1 MDKNSPRS
9 REWLANAP
17 YFAVAIFAVAM
28 LIMVWQLQN
37 RERLLEK
44 DSLGRDVQW
53 AEQTMRQRLA
63 ADTDF
68 LSQLARDVNAGTL
81 DAKTFQIRAD
91 QYLANNAQLS
101 NIVWVG
107 DTQRVQWAAPFDTL
121 DWLAGELISQR
132 QAQGFEAARESGK
145 TAYSR
150 LSVSDRSGRIIEFYV
165 PVFRGDESVGAI
177 IGVYPVERMLRQ
189 LVPDWFSDKYRLT
202 VIDPEGLP
210 LAQNADVRPG
220 SDTLVESITFGQP
233 GTGLRLRVVAYQGA
247 GLNMAMLPALVIVVL
262 SLGIIGSLWV
272 QRSITR
278 RRVQAEKERDRLF
291 NLSLDLLAILT
302 AEGTF
307 RRVNPAFERV
317 LGLSPEALRGTPLLD
332 LVHVDD
338 VVATANYLRELTEG
352 KEASFENRCRRTDG
366 TYRWLMWSVNP
377 VPEEK
382 LFYAV
387 AHDVTERRAAE
398 ESLRA
403 EYAFRRAMEE
413 SVITGLRAIDMEG
426 RIIFCNPALCRMLGW
441 SREELLGTKAPFPY
455 WPPEIRKLCED
466 NLVMTL
472 SGNAPANGFEM
483 RVMRKNGERFDA
495 RFYVSPLIDSEGRQ
509 TGWMAS
515 INDITESRRARAAL
529 EASHER
535 FVTVL
540 GGLAAAVFVAD
551 AQTDE
556 VLFANRAAKTIFDP
570 DVVGRRA
577 SDLPLGIEARI
588 ASRVDA
594 RLLTADD
601 LPQELFDGEVQNAAS
616 GRWYHLRER
625 AVRWVD
631 GRVVRMA
638 IATDITDRR
647 EVEEMNLQQQERLQ
661 ETSRLITMGEMAS
674 SLAHE
679 LNQPLSAIANYNSG
693 CVSRLQSGK
702 FRVEDLLGAMQKASF
717 QAERAGKIIRRV
729 REFVKKSEPNRAPA
743 FLADVVDDAVGFA
756 EIDARKASARI
767 RVDLAPDLP
776 LVFIDR
782 IMIEQVLLNLIKN
795 GIEAMQGTPL
805 TMRELVVSAHRSE
818 ARMVEVAVADRGH
831 GLPADKLEQ
840 LFAPFYTTKTEGMG
854 MGLNICRSIVE
865 FHDGRLWAEA
875 NSGGGSIFRFTVP
888 VETDG

>member
-1 MDKNSPRS
+1 MNSALPRS
-9 REWLANAP
+9 RDWLTNAP

-28 LIMVWQLQN
+28 LLMVWQLQN
-37 RERLLEK
+37 REHALEK
-44 DSLGRDVQW
+44 DGLGRDVQW

-63 ADTDF
+63 ADADF
-68 LSQLARDVNAGTL
+68 LTQLARDVNAGTL
-81 DAKTFQIRAD
+81 DANNFQIRAN
-91 QYLANNAQLS
+91 QYLANNPQLA
-101 NIVWVG
+101 NVVWVG
-107 DTQRVQWAAPFDTL
+107 NTQRVQWATPFDTL

-145 TAYSR
+145 SSYSR

-165 PVFRGDESVGAI
+165 PVFRGDEPVGAI
-177 IGVYPVERMLRQ
+177 VGVYPVERMLRQ

-202 VIDPEGLP
+202 VVDPEGLP
-210 LAQNADVRPG
+210 LAQNADVRPA
-220 SDTLVESITFGQP
+220 SDILVESITFGQP
-233 GTGLRLRVVAYQGA
+233 GTGLRLRVAAYQAA
-247 GLNMAMLPALVIVVL
+247 GSSMRMLPAVVIVVL
-262 SLGIIGSLWV
+262 SLVIIGSLWV
-272 QRSITR
+272 QRSISR

-291 NLSLDLLAILT
+291 NLSLDMLAIFT

-307 RRVNPAFERV
+307 RRANPAFERV
-317 LGLSPEALRGTPLLD
+317 LGMSPEQLLGTPLLD
-332 LVHVDD
+332 LVNVDD
-338 VVATANYLRELTEG
+338 VVATADFLRELTQG
-352 KEASFENRCRRTDG
+352 RQATFENRCRRADG
-366 TYRWLMWSVNP
+366 SYRWLMWSINP

-387 AHDVTERRAAE
+387 AHDITERRAAE

-426 RIIFCNPALCRMLGW
+426 RIIFANPALCRMLGW
-441 SREELLGTKAPFPY
+441 SREELLGVKPPFPY
-455 WPPEIRKLCED
+455 WPPESRKLCED

-472 SGNAPANGFEM
+472 SGNSPARGFEM

-495 RFYVSPLIDSEGRQ
+495 RFYVSPLIDSEGKQ

-515 INDITESRRARAAL
+515 INDITEARRARAAL

-540 GGLAAAVFVAD
+540 DGLASAVFVAD

-556 VLFANRAAKTIFDP
+556 VLFANRAAKTIFGS

-577 SDLPLGIEARI
+577 FDLPLC
-588 ASRVDA
+588 VDA
-594 RLLTADD
+594 ELRIDPRLLTPED
-601 LPQELFDGEVQNAAS
+601 LPQELFDGEVPNAAS
-616 GRWYHLRER
+616 GCWYHLRER

-647 EVEEMNLQQQERLQ
+647 EIEEMTLQQQERLQ

-702 FRVEDLLGAMQKASF
+702 FRVDDLLGAMQKASF

-767 RVDLAPDLP
+767 RVELSPDLP
-776 LVFIDR
+776 LVNIDR

-795 GIEAMQGTPL
+795 GIEAMHDTP
-805 TMRELVVSAHRSE
+805 RELRELLVSAVRNDG
-818 ARMVEVAVADRGH
+818 RMVEVAVADRGH
-831 GLPADKLEQ
+831 GLPPDKLEK
-840 LFAPFYTTKTEGMG
+840 LFAPFYTTKAEGMG

-875 NSGGGSIFRFTVP
+875 NPGGGSIFRFTVP
-888 VETDG
+888 VETDGG